1 MAYNAGILLGRIQ
14 KVQGYDGTLSVKLE
28 RDVEEDFSD
37 MESVFIEYEGKP
49 VPFFISSVNY
59 EGGDILKIKLD
70 GYDSFEKASMFAGC
84 RVNKTT
90 GTGKEKAGD
99 NSDITGFTVMLSDKS
114 IVGTVEEIIQNPGQ
128 DLLRILSA
136 EKKEILIPLHT
147 DFITAVSKK
156 KKTITMDL
164 PEGLM
169 EINL

>member
-1 MAYNAGILLGRIQ
+1 
-14 KVQGYDGTLSVKLE
+14 
-28 RDVEEDFSD
+28 
-37 MESVFIEYEGKP
+37 
-49 VPFFISSVNY
+49 
-59 EGGDILKIKLD
+59 
-70 GYDSFEKASMFAGC
+70 
-84 RVNKTT
+84 
-90 GTGKEKAGD
+90 
-99 NSDITGFTVMLSDKS
+99 MLSDKS

-136 EKKEILIPLHT
+136 EKKEILIPFHT